1 MLAHKAAT
9 KDCHHGLSVAIV
21 TKFWGFTRRSG
32 VWQLSHKHNRP
43 HINYPLCRSSDF
55 HTHFLNYRPS
65 QNKTHGDSVS
75 SVLLKHN
82 SVQQHTR
89 PGQCSTCI
97 ELHDYKLV
105 VKHYFPPPKRPS
117 PTPTVR
123 SPPSFYTAQLPGPP
137 RISLNRRVQLQTF
150 ITQSMVSK
158 NPQVHPCSFV
168 SLCTV
173 LLQVS
178 LGLLLFLWL

>member
-1 MLAHKAAT
+1 MSLVICMVTLHMLRNF
-9 KDCHHGLSVAIV
+9 GLHSPFWSVGNIR
-21 TKFWGFTRRSG
+21 KN
-32 VWQLSHKHNRP
+32 NRP
-43 HINYPLCRSSDF
+43 HIKHPLCMSSDF

-65 QNKTHGDSVS
+65 QSKTHSDSVS

-117 PTPTVR
+117 PTPTVCLATVLPHR
-123 SPPSFYTAQLPGPP
+123 PTSGPPTAQ
-137 RISLNRRVQLQTF
+137 IFLNRRVQLRTF
-150 ITQSMVSK
+150 ITQPPS
-158 NPQVHPCSFV
+158 
-168 SLCTV
+168 
-173 LLQVS
+173 
-178 LGLLLFLWL
+178 